1 MEDKIAQAVYDR
13 LLGHLALQRSGF
25 DVEDLFAEGAPGDRL
40 YEQIYQA
47 NLRLCE
53 KLGVQEDADLQS
65 IIDNFWMITALV
77 GEKMYQYG
85 RSH

>member
-13 LLGHLALQRSGF
+13 LLGNLAMQAGGPE
-25 DVEDLFAEGAPGDRL
+25 VEDLFADGAQGDVL

-53 KLGVQEDADLQS
+53 KLGVEEDADIQC
-65 IIDNFWMITALV
+65 IIDQFWAITALV
-77 GEKMYQYG
+77 GEKMFQYG
-85 RSH
+85 KKL